1 MLIGLT
7 KISTDT
13 VPATP
18 MDYEQLEKQV
28 NAIQQDSD
36 ILLKTDC
43 DINIKDEIITVKL
56 ENDECKLTAKYDEN
70 FKVLSISK
78 EDKCM
83 FWVWALVIV
92 LIILALTC
100 VYGYIFITLVIY
112 LLEILV
118 AYILLLF
125 KKVKSILFKKQ

>member
-1 MLIGLT
+1 
-7 KISTDT
+7 
-13 VPATP
+13 